1 MPRFPSIKII
11 IGIEIILII
20 FFTFLFIISLILSI
34 LLLHIIRIKV
44 KGYLRNITD
53 NEIFEFEERG
63 IKNKDKITFNNNDIK
78 YSIKCNDNEIM
89 MIRDGND
96 FVNTFIFNNNNS
108 KSNYLLKENG
118 YDMDMEVNVSNM
130 KSNDKLIYIE
140 YEIVSTSC
148 KYEFKIEMSEML

>member
-1 MPRFPSIKII
+1 MFGSD
-11 IGIEIILII
+11 
-20 FFTFLFIISLILSI
+20 
-34 LLLHIIRIKV
+34 IIRIKV

-96 FVNTFIFNNNNS
+96 FVNTFIFNIFFIHIIPS
-108 KSNYLLKENG
+108 KSLKENG

>member
-1 MPRFPSIKII
+1 MFGSD
-11 IGIEIILII
+11 
-20 FFTFLFIISLILSI
+20 
-34 LLLHIIRIKV
+34 IIRIKV

-130 KSNDKLIYIE
+130 EFNDKLIYIE